1 MTTTII
7 TQKNNKRNT
16 FKEFSE
22 SIAEAHTLAYEI
34 MQGTNEKAADILKV
48 CGFGGLIDGTNYAT
62 REEAIKFYG
71 VTGKYLTSVLT
82 RLRINTEE
90 NPDDILRVDINTFLS
105 EQNVR
110 QRYYINGRSS
120 EDKLSLYD
128 KEMRRPK
135 VLEFS
140 HDKRRVP
147 KGYFYSAR
155 LILALSALL
164 PMGRSVPEGSTVLDV
179 FERLCST
186 SYHESAVE
194 RAKQNSK
201 KFDEQYKLMREA
213 QRNEQQKNLAS
224 ISVESISVSA
234 GGEISIPIDELVQ
247 FFSSKKT
254 EVR

>member
-7 TQKNNKRNT
+7 TQKNNKRKT

-22 SIAEAHTLAYEI
+22 SISEVHTLAYEI
-34 MQGTNEKAADILKV
+34 MHGTNEKAADILKV
-48 CGFGGLIDGTNYAT
+48 CGFEGLIDGTNYST

-110 QRYYINGRSS
+110 QRYYVDGRSP

-128 KEMRRPK
+128 REMRRPK

-140 HDKRRVP
+140 HDKHRVP

-155 LILALSALL
+155 LILALPALL
-164 PMGRSVPEGSTVLDV
+164 PMGRSVPEGGTVLDV
-179 FERLCST
+179 FERLRLT
-186 SYHESAVE
+186 SYREAAVE
-194 RAKQNSK
+194 RQKQNRQK
-201 KFDEQYKLMREA
+201 IDERYKLIREA
-213 QRNEQQKNLAS
+213 QRNEQKNLANVS
-224 ISVESISVSA
+224 IESISVSA
-234 GGEISIPIDELVQ
+234 DGEVSISMEELIRLL
-247 FFSSKKT
+247 SSKKA
-254 EVR
+254 EVI